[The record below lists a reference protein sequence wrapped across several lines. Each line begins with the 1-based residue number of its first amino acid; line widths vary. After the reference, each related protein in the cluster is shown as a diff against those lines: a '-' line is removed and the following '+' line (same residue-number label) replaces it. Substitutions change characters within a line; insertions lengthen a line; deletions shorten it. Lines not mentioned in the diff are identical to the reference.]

1 MALLTHRGWLA
12 NRVTTVIAAW
22 IIAMGTIF
30 SAVQA
35 AAPTV
40 THLYPWGLQQGTTEE
55 ITVQGSWTKWPLK
68 VAGEFPDGLKIKS
81 LETAGKL
88 SVETS
93 AEVRAGVY
101 HFRLFDGEGA
111 TKVIPL
117 IVGAVPE
124 FREKEP
130 NGNPGEGTQVA
141 LPAVINGQLKES
153 ADVDIVL
160 VDLAEG
166 ETLSLLLVANNILG
180 VAMDAIIQ
188 VCDSRGFVLAQ
199 NDDERGLDPQL
210 SYTAKR
216 TGMVQVRIFAFPE
229 ATNSSIAFSSNA
241 DYVYRLTATTKRL
254 LDFCLPLSVSAEA
267 VDLQLQGTGFAK
279 ESLLQ
284 WTGAVE
290 MPYVS
295 LAGVPGIV
303 YVPLTAGNVVVA
315 TQQSSIESPQVVVLP
330 ASISGIIE
338 QREDQDV
345 FLLESLQKGESV
357 VVGLFARSL
366 GFPTDPLVEIYDSS
380 GKLLSTQDDKDRA
393 TRDPAFTY
401 KIPADGAYQI
411 RIRDLHRVG
420 GPRYAY
426 RMEVAKLKPSVK
438 LTLGSGEFVKSG
450 EKLEIEVAIAR
461 LGGFADELMID
472 IDGLPEGVSIEAV
485 KSAGS
490 GDSSKK
496 VKLVLTGKWPLFSV
510 PIRIVGTWNAGQSQV
525 HAEYAVAKLIIARTD
540 PWLTSVPAK

>member
-1 MALLTHRGWLA
+1 MVLLTPRGWWA
-12 NRVTTVIAAW
+12 NRITTVMATGLIA
-22 IIAMGTIF
+22 IGLGSTV
-30 SAVQA
+30 VQA

-55 ITVQGSWTKWPLK
+55 ITVKGSWTKWPLK
-68 VAGEFPDGLKIKS
+68 VAGVLPSGLKIKS

-93 AEVRAGVY
+93 AEVRTGVY
-101 HFRLFDGEGA
+101 YFRLLDGEGA

-130 NGNPGEGTQVA
+130 NGNPGEGTQIA

-153 ADVDIVL
+153 ADVDIFL
-160 VDLAEG
+160 VDLTKG

-241 DYVYRLTATTKRL
+241 DYIYRLTATTKRL

-267 VDLQLQGTGFAK
+267 VELQLRGAGFAN
-279 ESLLQ
+279 ESLQ

-295 LAGVPGIV
+295 LAGVPGTV
-303 YVPLTAGNVVVA
+303 YVPLTVGKVVVA

-330 ASISGIIE
+330 ASISGVIE

-345 FLLESLQKGESV
+345 FLLENLQKGDSL

-366 GFPTDPLVEIYDSS
+366 GFPTDPLIEIYDST
-380 GKLLSTQDDKDRA
+380 GKLLSTQDDKDRT

-401 KIPADGAYQI
+401 KIPVDGAYQI

-426 RMEVAKLKPSVK
+426 RMEITKLQPSVK
-438 LTLGSGEFVKSG
+438 LTLGSGEFIKSG
-450 EKLEIEVAIAR
+450 EKLEIDVIISR

-485 KSAGS
+485 KSEGS

-496 VKLVLTGKWPLFSV
+496 VKLVLIGKWPSFSL
-510 PIRIVGTWNAGQSQV
+510 PIRIVGTWNEGQSQV
-525 HAEYAVAKLIIARTD
+525 FAEYTVAKSIIARTD
-540 PWLTSVPAK
+540 PWLTSVLAK

>member
-1 MALLTHRGWLA
+1 MIRLTQCGWLA
-12 NRVTTVIAAW
+12 NRITTVMAIGFFAIGLVSTAL
-22 IIAMGTIF
+22 
-30 SAVQA
+30 QA

-55 ITVQGSWTKWPLK
+55 ISVKGSWTKWPLE
-68 VAGEFPDGLKIKS
+68 VAGEFPAGLKIKS
-81 LETAGKL
+81 LETAGQL

-93 AEVRAGVY
+93 TEVRAGVY

-130 NGNPGEGTQVA
+130 NGKPGEGNKIA

-153 ADVDIVL
+153 ADVDIFL

-166 ETLSLLLVANNILG
+166 ETLSLLFVANNILG

-216 TGMVQVRIFAFPE
+216 TSMVQVRIFAFPE

-241 DYVYRLTATTKRL
+241 DYIYRLTATTKRL
-254 LDFCLPLSVSAEA
+254 LDFCLPLSVSAESM
-267 VDLQLQGTGFAK
+267 DLQLQGAGFTN
-279 ESLLQ
+279 ESLQ
-284 WTGAVE
+284 WTGTVE

-295 LAGVPGIV
+295 FAGVPGTV
-303 YVPLTAGNVVVA
+303 YVPLTVGKVVVA
-315 TQQSSIESPQVVVLP
+315 TRQSSIESPQVVVLP
-330 ASISGIIE
+330 ASISGVIE

-345 FLLESLQKGESV
+345 FLLESLQKGESLV
-357 VVGLFARSL
+357 VSLFARSL
-366 GFPTDPLVEIYDSS
+366 GFPTDPLIEIYDNT

-426 RMEVAKLKPSVK
+426 RMEVAKLQPDVK

-450 EKLEIEVAIAR
+450 EKLEIEVAISR

-472 IDGLPEGVSIEAV
+472 IDGLPEGVGIEAV
-485 KSAGS
+485 KSEGS

-496 VKLVLTGKWPLFSV
+496 VKLVLIGKWPLFSV
-510 PIRIVGTWNAGQSQV
+510 PIRIIGTWNEGQSQV
-525 HAEYAVAKLIIARTD
+525 LAEYAVAKSIIARTD

>member
-1 MALLTHRGWLA
+1 MALLAPRGWLA
-12 NRVTTVIAAW
+12 NRVTTVTATCL
-22 IIAMGTIF
+22 IIIGLVST
-30 SAVQA
+30 AVQA
-35 AAPTV
+35 AAPTA

-55 ITVQGSWTKWPLK
+55 ITVKGSWTKWPLE
-68 VAGEFPDGLKIKS
+68 VAGELPAGLKITL

-88 SVETS
+88 SVESS

-117 IVGAVPE
+117 IVGAVAE
-124 FREKEP
+124 LREKEP
-130 NGNPGEGTQVA
+130 NGNPGEGTQVT

-153 ADVDIVL
+153 ADVDIFI
-160 VDLAEG
+160 VDLAES
-166 ETLSLLLVANNILG
+166 ETLSLLVVANNILG

-216 TGMVQVRIFAFPE
+216 SGMVQIRIFAFPE
-229 ATNSSIAFSSNA
+229 ATNSTIAFSSNA

-254 LDFCLPLSVSAEA
+254 LDFCLPLSVSTEP
-267 VDLQLQGTGFAK
+267 VNLQLQGTGFAK
-279 ESLLQ
+279 ESLQ

-290 MPYVS
+290 RPYVS
-295 LAGVPGIV
+295 LAGVPGTV
-303 YVPLTAGNVVVA
+303 YVPLTTRTVVVA
-315 TQQSSIESPQVVVLP
+315 TEQSSIESPQVVALP
-330 ASISGIIE
+330 ASISGVIE
-338 QREDQDV
+338 KREDQDV
-345 FLLESLQKGESV
+345 FLFENLKKGESL

-366 GFPTDPLVEIYDSS
+366 GFPTDPLVEIYDST

-411 RIRDLHRVG
+411 SIRDLHRVG

-426 RMEVAKLKPSVK
+426 RMEVAKLQPSVK
-438 LTLGSGEFVKSG
+438 LTLQSGEFVKTG
-450 EKLEIEVAIAR
+450 EKLEIEVTVSR
-461 LGGFADELMID
+461 LGGFADELMIT

-485 KSAGS
+485 KSEGS

-496 VKLVLTGKWPLFSV
+496 VKLVLTGKWPSFSV
-510 PIRIVGTWNAGQSQV
+510 PIRIVGTGNEGQFQV
-525 HAEYAVAKLIIARTD
+525 IAEYAVAKSIIARTD
-540 PWLTSVPAK
+540 PWLTSVSAE

>member
-1 MALLTHRGWLA
+1 MALSSHRGWLT
-12 NRVTTVIAAW
+12 NRAASVMAVGFIAF
-22 IIAMGTIF
+22 GLF
-30 SAVQA
+30 CSAVQA
-35 AAPTV
+35 AVPTF

-55 ITVQGSWTKWPLK
+55 ITVKGSWTKWPLE
-68 VAGEFPDGLKIKS
+68 VAGEFPDGLKIKP

-93 AEVRAGVY
+93 PEVRAGVY

-117 IVGAVPE
+117 IVGTVPE
-124 FREKEP
+124 VREKEP
-130 NGNPGEGTQVA
+130 NGKPGEGTQVA
-141 LPAVINGQLKES
+141 LPTVINGQLKES
-153 ADVDIVL
+153 ADVDVFLIDL
-160 VDLAEG
+160 VEG
-166 ETLSLLLVANNILG
+166 ETLSLLLVANNVLG

-210 SYTAKR
+210 SYIAKR
-216 TGMVQVRIFAFPE
+216 TGMVQVRLFAFPE
-229 ATNSSIAFSSNA
+229 ATNGSIAFSSNA
-241 DYVYRLTATTKRL
+241 DYIYRLTATTKRL

-267 VDLQLQGTGFAK
+267 VVLQLQGAGFTK
-279 ESLLQ
+279 ESLK

-303 YVPLTAGNVVVA
+303 YVPLTVGKVVVA

-330 ASISGIIE
+330 ASISGVIE

-345 FLLESLQKGESV
+345 FLLESLQKGESL

-366 GFPTDPLVEIYDSS
+366 GFPTDPLIEIYDST
-380 GKLLSTQDDKDRA
+380 GKLLSTQDDKDRV

-401 KIPADGAYQI
+401 KIPVDGAYQI

-420 GPRYAY
+420 GARYAY
-426 RMEVAKLKPSVK
+426 RMEIAKLQPSVK
-438 LTLGSGEFVKSG
+438 LTLEAGEFVKSE
-450 EKLEIEVAIAR
+450 EKLEIGVAISR

-472 IDGLPEGVSIEAV
+472 IDGLPEGVSIEAM
-485 KSAGS
+485 KSEGT
-490 GDSSKK
+490 GDSSKT

-510 PIRIVGTWNAGQSQV
+510 PIRIVGTWNEGQSQV
-525 HAEYAVAKLIIARTD
+525 IAEYAVAKSIIARTD

>member
-1 MALLTHRGWLA
+1 MALLTPRGWLA
-12 NRVTTVIAAW
+12 NRVTTVTATCL
-22 IIAMGTIF
+22 IIIGLVST
-30 SAVQA
+30 AVQA
-35 AAPTV
+35 AAPTA

-55 ITVQGSWTKWPLK
+55 ITVKGSWTKWPLE
-68 VAGEFPDGLKIKS
+68 VAGELPAGLKITL

-88 SVETS
+88 SVESS
-93 AEVRAGVY
+93 AEVRTGVY

-117 IVGAVPE
+117 IVGAVAE
-124 FREKEP
+124 LREKEP
-130 NGNPGEGTQVA
+130 NGNPGEGTQVT

-153 ADVDIVL
+153 ADVDIFI
-160 VDLAEG
+160 VDLAES
-166 ETLSLLLVANNILG
+166 ETLSLLVVANNILG

-216 TGMVQVRIFAFPE
+216 SGMVQIRIFAFPE
-229 ATNSSIAFSSNA
+229 ATNSTIAFSSNA

-267 VDLQLQGTGFAK
+267 VNLQLQGAGFAK
-279 ESLLQ
+279 ESLQ

-290 MPYVS
+290 RPYVS
-295 LAGVPGIV
+295 LAGVPGTV
-303 YVPLTAGNVVVA
+303 YVPLTTRTVVVA
-315 TQQSSIESPQVVVLP
+315 TEQSSIESPQVVALP
-330 ASISGIIE
+330 ASISGVIE
-338 QREDQDV
+338 KREDQDV
-345 FLLESLQKGESV
+345 FLFENLKKGESL

-366 GFPTDPLVEIYDSS
+366 GFPTDPLVEIYDST

-411 RIRDLHRVG
+411 SIRDLHRVG

-426 RMEVAKLKPSVK
+426 RMEVAKLQPSVK
-438 LTLGSGEFVKSG
+438 LTLQSGEFVKTG
-450 EKLEIEVAIAR
+450 EKLEIEVTVSR
-461 LGGFADELMID
+461 LGGFADELMIA

-485 KSAGS
+485 KSEGS

-496 VKLVLTGKWPLFSV
+496 VKLVLTGKWPSFSV
-510 PIRIVGTWNAGQSQV
+510 PIRIVGTGNEGQFQV
-525 HAEYAVAKLIIARTD
+525 IAEYAVAKSIIARTD
-540 PWLTSVPAK
+540 PWLTSVSAE

>member
-1 MALLTHRGWLA
+1 MVLSSYRGWLT
-12 NRVTTVIAAW
+12 NRVASGMAVGFIAF
-22 IIAMGTIF
+22 GLF
-30 SAVQA
+30 CSAVQA
-35 AAPTV
+35 AVPTF

-55 ITVQGSWTKWPLK
+55 ITVKGSWTKWPLE
-68 VAGEFPDGLKIKS
+68 VAGELPDGLKIKP

-93 AEVRAGVY
+93 PEVRAGVY

-117 IVGAVPE
+117 IVGTVPE
-124 FREKEP
+124 VREKEP
-130 NGNPGEGTQVA
+130 NGKPGEGTQVA
-141 LPAVINGQLKES
+141 LPTVINGQLKES
-153 ADVDIVL
+153 ADVDVFLIDL
-160 VDLAEG
+160 VEG
-166 ETLSLLLVANNILG
+166 ETLSLLLVANNVLG

-210 SYTAKR
+210 SYIAKR
-216 TGMVQVRIFAFPE
+216 TGMVQVRLFAFPE
-229 ATNSSIAFSSNA
+229 ATNGSIAFSSNA
-241 DYVYRLTATTKRL
+241 DYIYRLTATTKRL

-267 VDLQLQGTGFAK
+267 VVLQLQGAGFTK
-279 ESLLQ
+279 ESLK

-303 YVPLTAGNVVVA
+303 YVPLTVGKVVVA

-330 ASISGIIE
+330 ASISGVIE

-345 FLLESLQKGESV
+345 FLLESLQKGESL

-366 GFPTDPLVEIYDSS
+366 GFPTDPLIEIYDST
-380 GKLLSTQDDKDRA
+380 GKLLSTQDDKDRV

-401 KIPADGAYQI
+401 KIPVDGAYQI

-420 GPRYAY
+420 GARYAY
-426 RMEVAKLKPSVK
+426 RMEIAKLQPSVK
-438 LTLGSGEFVKSG
+438 LTLEAGEFVKSE
-450 EKLEIEVAIAR
+450 EKLEIGVAISR

-472 IDGLPEGVSIEAV
+472 IDGLPEGVSIEAM
-485 KSAGS
+485 KSEGT
-490 GDSSKK
+490 GDSSKT

-510 PIRIVGTWNAGQSQV
+510 PIRIVGTWNEGQSQV
-525 HAEYAVAKLIIARTD
+525 IAEYAVAKSIIARTD

>member
-1 MALLTHRGWLA
+1 MALLAPRGWLA
-12 NRVTTVIAAW
+12 NRVTTVTATCL
-22 IIAMGTIF
+22 IIIGLVST
-30 SAVQA
+30 AVQA
-35 AAPTV
+35 AAPTA

-55 ITVQGSWTKWPLK
+55 ITVKGSWTKWPLE
-68 VAGEFPDGLKIKS
+68 VAGELPAGLKITL

-88 SVETS
+88 SVESS

-117 IVGAVPE
+117 IVGAVAE
-124 FREKEP
+124 LREKEP
-130 NGNPGEGTQVA
+130 NGNPGEGTQVT

-153 ADVDIVL
+153 ADVDIFI
-160 VDLAEG
+160 VDLAES
-166 ETLSLLLVANNILG
+166 ETLSLLVVANNILG

-216 TGMVQVRIFAFPE
+216 SGMVQIRIFAFPE
-229 ATNSSIAFSSNA
+229 ATNSTIAFSSNA

-267 VDLQLQGTGFAK
+267 VNLQLQGAGFAK
-279 ESLLQ
+279 ESLQ

-290 MPYVS
+290 RPYVS
-295 LAGVPGIV
+295 LAGVPGTV
-303 YVPLTAGNVVVA
+303 YVPLTTRTVVVA
-315 TQQSSIESPQVVVLP
+315 TEQSSIESPQVVALP
-330 ASISGIIE
+330 ASISGVIE
-338 QREDQDV
+338 KREDQDV
-345 FLLESLQKGESV
+345 FLFENLKKGESL

-366 GFPTDPLVEIYDSS
+366 GFPTDPLVEIYDST

-411 RIRDLHRVG
+411 SIRDLHRVG

-426 RMEVAKLKPSVK
+426 RMEVAKLQPSVK
-438 LTLGSGEFVKSG
+438 LTLQSGEFVKTG
-450 EKLEIEVAIAR
+450 EKLEIEVTVSR
-461 LGGFADELMID
+461 LGGFADELMIT

-485 KSAGS
+485 KSEGS

-496 VKLVLTGKWPLFSV
+496 VKLVLTGKWPSFSV
-510 PIRIVGTWNAGQSQV
+510 PIRIVGTGNEGQFQV
-525 HAEYAVAKLIIARTD
+525 IAEYAVAKSIIARTD
-540 PWLTSVPAK
+540 PWLTSVSAE

>member
-1 MALLTHRGWLA
+1 MALLAPRGWLA
-12 NRVTTVIAAW
+12 NRVTTVTATCL
-22 IIAMGTIF
+22 IIIGLVST
-30 SAVQA
+30 AVQA
-35 AAPTV
+35 AAPTA

-55 ITVQGSWTKWPLK
+55 ITVKGSWTKWPLE
-68 VAGEFPDGLKIKS
+68 VAGELPAGLKITL

-88 SVETS
+88 SVES
-93 AEVRAGVY
+93 SGEVRAGVY

-117 IVGAVPE
+117 IVGAVAE
-124 FREKEP
+124 LREKEP
-130 NGNPGEGTQVA
+130 NGNPGEGTQVT

-153 ADVDIVL
+153 ADVDVFL
-160 VDLAEG
+160 VDLAES
-166 ETLSLLLVANNILG
+166 ETLSLLVVANNILG

-216 TGMVQVRIFAFPE
+216 SGMVQIRIFAFPE
-229 ATNSSIAFSSNA
+229 ATNSTIAFSSNA

-254 LDFCLPLSVSAEA
+254 LDFCLPLSVSTEP
-267 VDLQLQGTGFAK
+267 VNLQLQGTGFAK
-279 ESLLQ
+279 ESLQ

-290 MPYVS
+290 RPYVS
-295 LAGVPGIV
+295 LAGVPGTV
-303 YVPLTAGNVVVA
+303 YVPLTTGTVVVA
-315 TQQSSIESPQVVVLP
+315 TEQSSIESPQVVALP
-330 ASISGIIE
+330 ASISGVIE
-338 QREDQDV
+338 KREDQDV
-345 FLLESLQKGESV
+345 FLFENLKKGESL

-366 GFPTDPLVEIYDSS
+366 GFPTDPLVEIYDST

-411 RIRDLHRVG
+411 SIRDLHRVG

-426 RMEVAKLKPSVK
+426 RMEVAKLQPSVK
-438 LTLGSGEFVKSG
+438 LTLQSGEFVKTG
-450 EKLEIEVAIAR
+450 EKLEIEVTVSR
-461 LGGFADELMID
+461 LGGFADELMIA

-485 KSAGS
+485 KSEGS

-496 VKLVLTGKWPLFSV
+496 VKLVLTGKWPSFSV
-510 PIRIVGTWNAGQSQV
+510 PIRIVGTGNEGQFQV
-525 HAEYAVAKLIIARTD
+525 IAEYAVAKSIIARTD
-540 PWLTSVPAK
+540 PWLTSVSAE

>member
-1 MALLTHRGWLA
+1 MALLAPRGWLA
-12 NRVTTVIAAW
+12 NRVTTVTATCL
-22 IIAMGTIF
+22 IIIGLVST
-30 SAVQA
+30 AVQA
-35 AAPTV
+35 AAPTA

-55 ITVQGSWTKWPLK
+55 ITVKGSWTKWPLE
-68 VAGEFPDGLKIKS
+68 VAGELPAGLKITL

-88 SVETS
+88 SVESS

-117 IVGAVPE
+117 IVGTVAE
-124 FREKEP
+124 LREKEP
-130 NGNPGEGTQVA
+130 NGNPGEGTQVT

-153 ADVDIVL
+153 ADVDIFI
-160 VDLAEG
+160 VDLAES
-166 ETLSLLLVANNILG
+166 ETLSLLVVANNILG

-216 TGMVQVRIFAFPE
+216 SGMVQIRIFAFPE
-229 ATNSSIAFSSNA
+229 ATNSTIAFSSNA

-267 VDLQLQGTGFAK
+267 VNLQLQGAGFAK
-279 ESLLQ
+279 ESLQ

-290 MPYVS
+290 RPYVS
-295 LAGVPGIV
+295 LAGVPGTV
-303 YVPLTAGNVVVA
+303 YVPLTTRTVVVA
-315 TQQSSIESPQVVVLP
+315 TEQSSIESPQVVALP
-330 ASISGIIE
+330 ASISGVIE
-338 QREDQDV
+338 KREDQDV
-345 FLLESLQKGESV
+345 FLFENLKKGESL

-366 GFPTDPLVEIYDSS
+366 GFPTDPLVEIYDST
-380 GKLLSTQDDKDRA
+380 GKLLSTQDDKDRT

-411 RIRDLHRVG
+411 SIRDLHRVG

-426 RMEVAKLKPSVK
+426 RMEVAKLQPSVK
-438 LTLGSGEFVKSG
+438 LTLQSGEFVKTG
-450 EKLEIEVAIAR
+450 EKLEIEVTVSR
-461 LGGFADELMID
+461 LGGFADELMIA

-485 KSAGS
+485 KSEGS

-496 VKLVLTGKWPLFSV
+496 VKLVLTGKWPSFSV
-510 PIRIVGTWNAGQSQV
+510 PIRIVGTGNEGQFQV
-525 HAEYAVAKLIIARTD
+525 IAEYAVAKSIIARTD
-540 PWLTSVPAK
+540 PWLTSVSAE

>member
-1 MALLTHRGWLA
+1 MALLASRGWLS
-12 NRVTTVIAAW
+12 NRVTTVTATCLV
-22 IIAMGTIF
+22 IIGLVSA
-30 SAVQA
+30 AVQA

-40 THLYPWGLQQGTTEE
+40 THLYPWGLQQGTTEV
-55 ITVQGSWTKWPLK
+55 ITVKGSWTKWPLE
-68 VAGEFPDGLKIKS
+68 VAGELPAGLKITM

-88 SVETS
+88 SVESS

-117 IVGAVPE
+117 IVGAVAE
-124 FREKEP
+124 LREKEP
-130 NGNPGEGTQVA
+130 NGNPGEGTQVT

-153 ADVDIVL
+153 ADVDIFL
-160 VDLAEG
+160 VDLAESK
-166 ETLSLLLVANNILG
+166 TLSLLVVANNILG

-216 TGMVQVRIFAFPE
+216 SGMVQIRIFAFPE
-229 ATNSSIAFSSNA
+229 ATNSTIAFTSNA

-254 LDFCLPLSVSAEA
+254 LDFCLPLSVSTEA
-267 VDLQLQGTGFAK
+267 VSLQLQGTGFAK
-279 ESLLQ
+279 ESLQ

-290 MPYVS
+290 RAYVS
-295 LAGVPGIV
+295 LAGVPGTV
-303 YVPLTAGNVVVA
+303 YVPLTTGAVVVA
-315 TQQSSIESPQVVVLP
+315 TEQSSIESPQVVALP
-330 ASISGIIE
+330 ASISGVIE
-338 QREDQDV
+338 KREDQDV
-345 FLLESLQKGESV
+345 FLFENLKKGESL

-366 GFPTDPLVEIYDSS
+366 GFPTDPLVEIYDST

-411 RIRDLHRVG
+411 SIRDLHRVG

-426 RMEVAKLKPSVK
+426 RMEVAKLQPSVK
-438 LTLGSGEFVKSG
+438 LTLQSGEFVKTD
-450 EKLEIEVAIAR
+450 EKLEIEVTVSR
-461 LGGFADELMID
+461 LGGFADELMIA

-485 KSAGS
+485 KSEGS

-496 VKLVLTGKWPLFSV
+496 VKLVLTGKWPSFSV
-510 PIRIVGTWNAGQSQV
+510 PIRIVGTGNEGQFQV
-525 HAEYAVAKLIIARTD
+525 IAEYAVAKSIIARTD
-540 PWLTSVPAK
+540 PWLTSVSAE

>member
-1 MALLTHRGWLA
+1 MALLTHRSWLA
-12 NRVTTVIAAW
+12 YRVTTVMTTWLIA
-22 IIAMGTIF
+22 IGLVSTV
-30 SAVQA
+30 VQA
-35 AAPTV
+35 AAPSV

-55 ITVQGSWTKWPLK
+55 ITVQGSWTKWPLE
-68 VAGEFPDGLKIKS
+68 VAGELPVGLEINP
-81 LETAGKL
+81 LEKAGKL
-88 SVETS
+88 SVATS
-93 AEVRAGVY
+93 TEVRAGVY

-124 FREKEP
+124 WREKEP
-130 NGNPGEGTQVA
+130 NGNPGEGNQVT

-153 ADVDIVL
+153 ADVDIFL
-160 VDLAEG
+160 VDLAES

-229 ATNSSIAFSSNA
+229 ATNSTIAFSSNA

-267 VDLQLQGTGFAK
+267 VDLQLQGTGFAI
-279 ESLLQ
+279 ESLH
-284 WTGAVE
+284 WIGAVE

-295 LAGVPGIV
+295 LAGVPGTV
-303 YVPLTAGNVVVA
+303 YVPLTARNVVVA

-330 ASISGIIE
+330 ASISGVIE
-338 QREDQDV
+338 QHEDQDV
-345 FLLESLQKGESV
+345 FLLENLQKGESLV
-357 VVGLFARSL
+357 VDLFARSL
-366 GFPTDPLVEIYDSS
+366 GFPTDPLVEIYDNT

-426 RMEVAKLKPSVK
+426 RMEVAKLQPSVK
-438 LTLGSGEFVKSG
+438 LTLESGEFVKLG
-450 EKLEIEVAIAR
+450 EKLEIEVAISR
-461 LGGFADELMID
+461 LGGFADELLID

-510 PIRIVGTWNAGQSQV
+510 PIRIVGTWNAGQFQV
-525 HAEYAVAKLIIARTD
+525 LAEYAVAKSIIARTD
-540 PWLTSVPAK
+540 PWLTSVPSK

>member
-1 MALLTHRGWLA
+1 MIRLTQCGWLA
-12 NRVTTVIAAW
+12 NRITT
-22 IIAMGTIF
+22 AMAIGFFAIGLVST
-30 SAVQA
+30 ALQA

-55 ITVQGSWTKWPLK
+55 ISVKGSWTKWPLE
-68 VAGEFPDGLKIKS
+68 VAGEFPAGLKIKS
-81 LETAGKL
+81 LETAGQL

-93 AEVRAGVY
+93 TEVRAGVY

-130 NGNPGEGTQVA
+130 NGKPGEGNKIA

-153 ADVDIVL
+153 ADVDIFL

-166 ETLSLLLVANNILG
+166 ETLSLLFVANNILG

-216 TGMVQVRIFAFPE
+216 TSMVQVRIFAFPE

-241 DYVYRLTATTKRL
+241 DYIYRLTATTKRL
-254 LDFCLPLSVSAEA
+254 LDFCLPLSVSAESM
-267 VDLQLQGTGFAK
+267 DLQLQGAGFTN
-279 ESLLQ
+279 ESLQ
-284 WTGAVE
+284 WTGTVE

-295 LAGVPGIV
+295 FAGVAGTV
-303 YVPLTAGNVVVA
+303 YVPLTVGKVVVA
-315 TQQSSIESPQVVVLP
+315 TRQSSIESPQVVVLP
-330 ASISGIIE
+330 ASISGVIE

-345 FLLESLQKGESV
+345 FLLESLQKGESLV
-357 VVGLFARSL
+357 VSLFARSL
-366 GFPTDPLVEIYDSS
+366 GFPTDPLIEIYDNT

-426 RMEVAKLKPSVK
+426 RMEVAKLQPDVK

-450 EKLEIEVAIAR
+450 EKLEIEVAISR

-472 IDGLPEGVSIEAV
+472 IDGLPEGVGIEAV
-485 KSAGS
+485 KSEGS

-496 VKLVLTGKWPLFSV
+496 VKLVLIGKWPLFSV
-510 PIRIVGTWNAGQSQV
+510 PIRIIGTWNEGQSQV
-525 HAEYAVAKLIIARTD
+525 LAEYAVAKSIIARTD

>member
-1 MALLTHRGWLA
+1 MALSSHRGWLT
-12 NRVTTVIAAW
+12 NRAASVMAVGFIAF
-22 IIAMGTIF
+22 GLF
-30 SAVQA
+30 CSAVQA
-35 AAPTV
+35 AVPTF

-55 ITVQGSWTKWPLK
+55 ITVKGSWTKWPLE
-68 VAGEFPDGLKIKS
+68 VAGELPDGLKIKP

-93 AEVRAGVY
+93 PEVRAGVY

-117 IVGAVPE
+117 IVGTVPE
-124 FREKEP
+124 VREKEP
-130 NGNPGEGTQVA
+130 NGKPGEGTQVA
-141 LPAVINGQLKES
+141 LPTVINGQLKES
-153 ADVDIVL
+153 ADVDVFLIDL
-160 VDLAEG
+160 VEG
-166 ETLSLLLVANNILG
+166 ETLSLLLVANNVLG

-210 SYTAKR
+210 SYIAKR
-216 TGMVQVRIFAFPE
+216 TGMVQVRLFAFPE
-229 ATNSSIAFSSNA
+229 ATNGSIAFSSNA
-241 DYVYRLTATTKRL
+241 DYIYRLTATTKRL

-267 VDLQLQGTGFAK
+267 VVLQLQGAGFTK
-279 ESLLQ
+279 ESLK

-303 YVPLTAGNVVVA
+303 YVPLTVGKVVVA

-330 ASISGIIE
+330 ASISGVIE

-345 FLLESLQKGESV
+345 FLLESLQKGESL

-366 GFPTDPLVEIYDSS
+366 GFPTDPLIEIYDST
-380 GKLLSTQDDKDRA
+380 GKLLSTQDDKDRV

-401 KIPADGAYQI
+401 KIPVDGAYQI

-420 GPRYAY
+420 GARYAY
-426 RMEVAKLKPSVK
+426 RMEIAKLQPSVK
-438 LTLGSGEFVKSG
+438 LTLEAGEFVKSE
-450 EKLEIEVAIAR
+450 EKLEIGVAISR

-472 IDGLPEGVSIEAV
+472 IDGLPEGVSIEAM
-485 KSAGS
+485 KSEGT
-490 GDSSKK
+490 GDSAKT

-510 PIRIVGTWNAGQSQV
+510 PIRIVGTWNEGQSQV
-525 HAEYAVAKLIIARTD
+525 IAEYAVAKSIIARTD

>member
-1 MALLTHRGWLA
+1 MALSSHRGWLT
-12 NRVTTVIAAW
+12 NRAASVMAVGFIAF
-22 IIAMGTIF
+22 GLF
-30 SAVQA
+30 CSAVQA
-35 AAPTV
+35 AVPTF

-55 ITVQGSWTKWPLK
+55 ITVKGSWTKWPLE
-68 VAGEFPDGLKIKS
+68 VAGELPDGLKIKP

-93 AEVRAGVY
+93 PEVRAGVY

-117 IVGAVPE
+117 IVGTVPE
-124 FREKEP
+124 VREKEP
-130 NGNPGEGTQVA
+130 NGKPGEGTQVA
-141 LPAVINGQLKES
+141 LPTVINGQLKES
-153 ADVDIVL
+153 ADVDVFLIDL
-160 VDLAEG
+160 VEG
-166 ETLSLLLVANNILG
+166 ETLSLLLVANNVLG

-210 SYTAKR
+210 SYIAKR
-216 TGMVQVRIFAFPE
+216 TGMVQVRLFAFPE
-229 ATNSSIAFSSNA
+229 ATNGSIAFSSNA
-241 DYVYRLTATTKRL
+241 DYIYRLTATTKRL

-267 VDLQLQGTGFAK
+267 VVLQLQGAGFTK
-279 ESLLQ
+279 ESLK

-303 YVPLTAGNVVVA
+303 YVPLTVGKVVVA

-330 ASISGIIE
+330 ASISGVIE

-345 FLLESLQKGESV
+345 FLLESLQKGESL

-366 GFPTDPLVEIYDSS
+366 GFPTDPLIEIYDST
-380 GKLLSTQDDKDRA
+380 GKLLSTQDDKDRV

-401 KIPADGAYQI
+401 KIPVDGAYQI
-411 RIRDLHRVG
+411 RIRDIHRVG
-420 GPRYAY
+420 GARYAY
-426 RMEVAKLKPSVK
+426 RMEIAKLQPSVK
-438 LTLGSGEFVKSG
+438 LTLEAGEFVKSE
-450 EKLEIEVAIAR
+450 EKLEIGVAISR

-472 IDGLPEGVSIEAV
+472 IDGLPEGVSIEAM
-485 KSAGS
+485 KSEGT
-490 GDSSKK
+490 GDSSKT

-510 PIRIVGTWNAGQSQV
+510 PIRIVGTWNEGQSQV
-525 HAEYAVAKLIIARTD
+525 IAEYAVAKSIIARTD

>member
-1 MALLTHRGWLA
+1 MALLAPRGWLA
-12 NRVTTVIAAW
+12 NRVTTVTATCL
-22 IIAMGTIF
+22 IIIGLVST
-30 SAVQA
+30 AVQA
-35 AAPTV
+35 AAPTA

-55 ITVQGSWTKWPLK
+55 ITVKGSWTKWPLE
-68 VAGEFPDGLKIKS
+68 VAGELPAGLKITL

-88 SVETS
+88 SVESS
-93 AEVRAGVY
+93 AEVRTGVY

-117 IVGAVPE
+117 IVGAVAE
-124 FREKEP
+124 LREKEP
-130 NGNPGEGTQVA
+130 NGNPGEGTQVT

-153 ADVDIVL
+153 ADVDIFI
-160 VDLAEG
+160 VDLAES
-166 ETLSLLLVANNILG
+166 ETLSLLVVANNILG

-216 TGMVQVRIFAFPE
+216 SGMVQIRIFAFPE
-229 ATNSSIAFSSNA
+229 ATNSTIAFSSNA

-267 VDLQLQGTGFAK
+267 VNLQLQGAGFAK
-279 ESLLQ
+279 ESLQ

-290 MPYVS
+290 RPYVS
-295 LAGVPGIV
+295 LAGVPGTV
-303 YVPLTAGNVVVA
+303 YVPLTTRTVVVA
-315 TQQSSIESPQVVVLP
+315 TEQSSIESPQVVALP
-330 ASISGIIE
+330 ASISGVIE
-338 QREDQDV
+338 KREDQDV
-345 FLLESLQKGESV
+345 FLFENLKKGESL

-366 GFPTDPLVEIYDSS
+366 GFPTDPLVEIYDST

-411 RIRDLHRVG
+411 SIRDLHRVG

-426 RMEVAKLKPSVK
+426 RMEVAKLQPSVK
-438 LTLGSGEFVKSG
+438 LTLQSGEFVKTG
-450 EKLEIEVAIAR
+450 EKLEIEVTVSR
-461 LGGFADELMID
+461 LGGFADELMIA

-485 KSAGS
+485 KSEGS

-496 VKLVLTGKWPLFSV
+496 VKLVLTGKWPSFSV
-510 PIRIVGTWNAGQSQV
+510 PIRIVGTGNEGQFQV
-525 HAEYAVAKLIIARTD
+525 IAEYAVAKSIIARTD
-540 PWLTSVPAK
+540 PWLTSVSAE

>member
-1 MALLTHRGWLA
+1 MALLTPRGWLA
-12 NRVTTVIAAW
+12 NRVTTVTATCL
-22 IIAMGTIF
+22 IIIGLVSTAL
-30 SAVQA
+30 QA

-40 THLYPWGLQQGTTEE
+40 AHLYPWGLQQGTTEE
-55 ITVQGSWTKWPLK
+55 ITVKGSWTKWPLE
-68 VAGEFPDGLKIKS
+68 VAGELPAGLKITL

-101 HFRLFDGEGA
+101 HFRLFDGEGS

-117 IVGAVPE
+117 IVGAVAE
-124 FREKEP
+124 LREEEP
-130 NGNPGEGTQVA
+130 NGNPGEGTQVT
-141 LPAVINGQLKES
+141 LPVVINGQLKES
-153 ADVDIVL
+153 ADVDIFL
-160 VDLAEG
+160 VDLAEN
-166 ETLSLLLVANNILG
+166 ETLSLLVVANNILG

-216 TGMVQVRIFAFPE
+216 SGMVQIRIFAFPE
-229 ATNSSIAFSSNA
+229 ATNSTIAFSSNA

-267 VDLQLQGTGFAK
+267 VELQLQGTGFAK
-279 ESLLQ
+279 ESLQ

-295 LAGVPGIV
+295 LAGVPGTV
-303 YVPLTAGNVVVA
+303 YVPLTTGTVVVA
-315 TQQSSIESPQVVVLP
+315 TEQSSIESPQVVALP
-330 ASISGIIE
+330 ASISGVIE

-345 FLLESLQKGESV
+345 FLFENLKKGESL

-366 GFPTDPLVEIYDSS
+366 GFPTDPLVEIYDSA
-380 GKLLSTQDDKDRA
+380 GKLLSTQDDKDRT

-411 RIRDLHRVG
+411 SIRDLHRVG

-426 RMEVAKLKPSVK
+426 RMEVAKLQPSVK
-438 LTLGSGEFVKSG
+438 LTLQSGEFVKTE
-450 EKLEIEVAIAR
+450 EKLEIEVAISR
-461 LGGFADELMID
+461 LGGFADELLID

-485 KSAGS
+485 KSEGS

-496 VKLVLTGKWPLFSV
+496 VKLVLAGKWPSFSV
-510 PIRIVGTWNAGQSQV
+510 PIRIVGTGNEGQFQV
-525 HAEYAVAKLIIARTD
+525 IAEYAVAKSIIARAD
-540 PWLTSVPAK
+540 PWLTSVSAE

>member
-1 MALLTHRGWLA
+1 MALLAPRGWLA
-12 NRVTTVIAAW
+12 NRVTTVTATCL
-22 IIAMGTIF
+22 IIIGLVST
-30 SAVQA
+30 AVQA
-35 AAPTV
+35 AAPTA

-55 ITVQGSWTKWPLK
+55 ITVKGSWTKWPLE
-68 VAGEFPDGLKIKS
+68 VAGELPAGLKITL

-88 SVETS
+88 SVESS

-117 IVGAVPE
+117 IVGAVAE
-124 FREKEP
+124 LREKEP
-130 NGNPGEGTQVA
+130 NGNPGEGTQVT

-153 ADVDIVL
+153 ADVDVFL
-160 VDLAEG
+160 VDLAES
-166 ETLSLLLVANNILG
+166 ETLSLLVVANNILG

-216 TGMVQVRIFAFPE
+216 SGMVQIRIFAFPE
-229 ATNSSIAFSSNA
+229 ATNSTIAFSSNA

-267 VDLQLQGTGFAK
+267 VNLQLQGAGFAK
-279 ESLLQ
+279 ESLQ

-290 MPYVS
+290 RPYVS
-295 LAGVPGIV
+295 LAGVPGTV
-303 YVPLTAGNVVVA
+303 YVPLTTRTVVVA
-315 TQQSSIESPQVVVLP
+315 TEQSSIESPQVVALP
-330 ASISGIIE
+330 ASISGVIE
-338 QREDQDV
+338 KREDQDV
-345 FLLESLQKGESV
+345 FLFENLKKGESL

-366 GFPTDPLVEIYDSS
+366 GFPTDPLVEIYDST

-411 RIRDLHRVG
+411 SIRDLHRVG

-426 RMEVAKLKPSVK
+426 RMEVAKLQPSVK
-438 LTLGSGEFVKSG
+438 LTLQSGEFVKTG
-450 EKLEIEVAIAR
+450 EKLEIEVTVSR
-461 LGGFADELMID
+461 LGGFADELMIA

-485 KSAGS
+485 KSEGS

-496 VKLVLTGKWPLFSV
+496 VKLVLTGKWPSFSV
-510 PIRIVGTWNAGQSQV
+510 PIRIVGTGNEGQFQV
-525 HAEYAVAKLIIARTD
+525 IAEYAVAKSIIARTD
-540 PWLTSVPAK
+540 PWLTSVSAE

>member
-1 MALLTHRGWLA
+1 MALSSHRGWLT
-12 NRVTTVIAAW
+12 NRAASVMAVGFIAF
-22 IIAMGTIF
+22 GLF
-30 SAVQA
+30 CSAVQA
-35 AAPTV
+35 AVPTF

-55 ITVQGSWTKWPLK
+55 ITVKGSWTKWPLE
-68 VAGEFPDGLKIKS
+68 VAGELPDGLKIKP

-93 AEVRAGVY
+93 PEVRAGVY

-117 IVGAVPE
+117 IVGTVPE
-124 FREKEP
+124 VREKEP
-130 NGNPGEGTQVA
+130 NGKPGEGTQVA
-141 LPAVINGQLKES
+141 LPTVINGQLKES
-153 ADVDIVL
+153 ADVDVFLIDL
-160 VDLAEG
+160 VEG
-166 ETLSLLLVANNILG
+166 ETLSLLLVANNVLG

-210 SYTAKR
+210 SYIAKR
-216 TGMVQVRIFAFPE
+216 TGMVQVRLFAFPE
-229 ATNSSIAFSSNA
+229 ATNGSIAFSSNA
-241 DYVYRLTATTKRL
+241 DYIYRLTATTKRL

-267 VDLQLQGTGFAK
+267 VVLQLQGAGFTK
-279 ESLLQ
+279 ESLK

-303 YVPLTAGNVVVA
+303 YVPLTVGKVVVA

-330 ASISGIIE
+330 ASISGVIE

-345 FLLESLQKGESV
+345 FLLESLQKGESL

-366 GFPTDPLVEIYDSS
+366 GFPTDPLIEIYDST
-380 GKLLSTQDDKDRA
+380 GKLLSTQDDKDRV

-401 KIPADGAYQI
+401 KIPVDGAYQI

-420 GPRYAY
+420 GARYAY
-426 RMEVAKLKPSVK
+426 RMEIAKLQPSVK
-438 LTLGSGEFVKSG
+438 LTLEAGEFVKSE
-450 EKLEIEVAIAR
+450 EKLEIGVAISR

-472 IDGLPEGVSIEAV
+472 IDGLPEGVSIEAM
-485 KSAGS
+485 KSEGT
-490 GDSSKK
+490 GDSSKT

-510 PIRIVGTWNAGQSQV
+510 PIRIVGTWNEGQSQV
-525 HAEYAVAKLIIARTD
+525 IAEYAVAKSIIARTD

>member
-1 MALLTHRGWLA
+1 MALLAPRGWLA
-12 NRVTTVIAAW
+12 NRVTTVTATCL
-22 IIAMGTIF
+22 IIIGLVST
-30 SAVQA
+30 AVQA
-35 AAPTV
+35 AAPTA

-55 ITVQGSWTKWPLK
+55 ITVKGSWTKWPLE
-68 VAGEFPDGLKIKS
+68 VAGELPAGLKITL

-88 SVETS
+88 SVESS

-117 IVGAVPE
+117 IVGAVAE
-124 FREKEP
+124 LREKEP
-130 NGNPGEGTQVA
+130 NGNPGEGTQVT

-153 ADVDIVL
+153 ADVDVFL
-160 VDLAEG
+160 VDLAES
-166 ETLSLLLVANNILG
+166 ETLSLLVVANNILG

-216 TGMVQVRIFAFPE
+216 SGMVQIRIFAFPE
-229 ATNSSIAFSSNA
+229 ATNSTIAFSSNA

-254 LDFCLPLSVSAEA
+254 LDFCLPLSVSTEP
-267 VDLQLQGTGFAK
+267 VNLQLQGTGFAK
-279 ESLLQ
+279 ESLQ

-290 MPYVS
+290 RPYVS
-295 LAGVPGIV
+295 LAGVPGTV
-303 YVPLTAGNVVVA
+303 YVPLTTGTVVVA
-315 TQQSSIESPQVVVLP
+315 TEQSSIESPQVVALP
-330 ASISGIIE
+330 ASISGVIE
-338 QREDQDV
+338 KREDQDV
-345 FLLESLQKGESV
+345 FLFENLKKGESL

-366 GFPTDPLVEIYDSS
+366 GFPTDPLVEIYDST

-411 RIRDLHRVG
+411 SIRDLHRVG

-426 RMEVAKLKPSVK
+426 RMEVAKLQPSVK
-438 LTLGSGEFVKSG
+438 LTLQSGEFVKTG
-450 EKLEIEVAIAR
+450 EKLEIEVTVSR
-461 LGGFADELMID
+461 LGGFADELMIA

-485 KSAGS
+485 KSEGS

-496 VKLVLTGKWPLFSV
+496 VKLVLTGKWPSFSV
-510 PIRIVGTWNAGQSQV
+510 PIRIVGTGNEGQFQV
-525 HAEYAVAKLIIARTD
+525 IAEYAVAKSIIARTD
-540 PWLTSVPAK
+540 PWLTSVSAE

>member
-1 MALLTHRGWLA
+1 MALLAPRGWLA
-12 NRVTTVIAAW
+12 NRVTTVTATCL
-22 IIAMGTIF
+22 IIIGLVST
-30 SAVQA
+30 AVQA
-35 AAPTV
+35 AAPTA

-55 ITVQGSWTKWPLK
+55 ITVKGSWTKWPLE
-68 VAGEFPDGLKIKS
+68 VAGELPAGLKITL

-88 SVETS
+88 SVESS

-117 IVGAVPE
+117 IVGAVAE
-124 FREKEP
+124 LREKEP
-130 NGNPGEGTQVA
+130 NGNPGEGTQVT

-153 ADVDIVL
+153 ADVDIFI
-160 VDLAEG
+160 VDLAES
-166 ETLSLLLVANNILG
+166 ETLSLLVVANNILG

-216 TGMVQVRIFAFPE
+216 SGMVQIRIFAFPE
-229 ATNSSIAFSSNA
+229 ATNSTIAFSSNA

-254 LDFCLPLSVSAEA
+254 LDFCLPLSVSTEP
-267 VDLQLQGTGFAK
+267 VNLQLQGTGFAK
-279 ESLLQ
+279 ESLQ

-290 MPYVS
+290 RPYVS
-295 LAGVPGIV
+295 LAGVPGTV
-303 YVPLTAGNVVVA
+303 YVPLTTRTVVVA
-315 TQQSSIESPQVVVLP
+315 TEQSSIESPQVVALP
-330 ASISGIIE
+330 ASISGVIE
-338 QREDQDV
+338 KREDQDV
-345 FLLESLQKGESV
+345 FLFENLKKGESL

-366 GFPTDPLVEIYDSS
+366 GFPTDPLVEIYDST

-411 RIRDLHRVG
+411 SIRDLHRVG

-426 RMEVAKLKPSVK
+426 RMEVAKLQPSVK
-438 LTLGSGEFVKSG
+438 LTLQSGEFVKTG
-450 EKLEIEVAIAR
+450 EKLEIEVTVSR
-461 LGGFADELMID
+461 LGGFADELMIA

-485 KSAGS
+485 KSEGS

-496 VKLVLTGKWPLFSV
+496 VKLVLTGKWPSFSV
-510 PIRIVGTWNAGQSQV
+510 PIRIVGTGNEGQFQV
-525 HAEYAVAKLIIARTD
+525 IAEYAVAKSIIARTD
-540 PWLTSVPAK
+540 PWLTSVSAE

>member
-1 MALLTHRGWLA
+1 MALLTPRGWLA
-12 NRVTTVIAAW
+12 NRVTTVTATCL
-22 IIAMGTIF
+22 IIIGLVSTAL
-30 SAVQA
+30 QA

-40 THLYPWGLQQGTTEE
+40 AHLYPWGLQQGTTEE
-55 ITVQGSWTKWPLK
+55 ITVKGSWTKWPLE
-68 VAGEFPDGLKIKS
+68 VAGELPAGLKITL

-101 HFRLFDGEGA
+101 HFRLFDGEGS

-117 IVGAVPE
+117 IVGAVAE
-124 FREKEP
+124 LREEEP
-130 NGNPGEGTQVA
+130 NGNPGEGTQVT

-153 ADVDIVL
+153 ADVDIFL
-160 VDLAEG
+160 VDLAES
-166 ETLSLLLVANNILG
+166 ETLSLLVVANNILG

-216 TGMVQVRIFAFPE
+216 SGMVQIRIFAFPE
-229 ATNSSIAFSSNA
+229 ATNSTIAFSSNA

-267 VDLQLQGTGFAK
+267 VDLQLQGSGFAK
-279 ESLLQ
+279 ESLQ

-295 LAGVPGIV
+295 LAGVPGTV
-303 YVPLTAGNVVVA
+303 YVPLTTGTVVVA
-315 TQQSSIESPQVVVLP
+315 TEQSSIESPQVVALP
-330 ASISGIIE
+330 ASISGVIE

-345 FLLESLQKGESV
+345 FLFENLKKGESL

-366 GFPTDPLVEIYDSS
+366 GFPTDPLVEIYDNT

-401 KIPADGAYQI
+401 KIPADGSYQI
-411 RIRDLHRVG
+411 SIRDLHRVG

-426 RMEVAKLKPSVK
+426 RMEVAKLQPSVK
-438 LTLGSGEFVKSG
+438 LTLQSGEFVKTE
-450 EKLEIEVAIAR
+450 EKLEIEVAISR
-461 LGGFADELMID
+461 LGGFADELLID

-485 KSAGS
+485 KSEGS

-496 VKLVLTGKWPLFSV
+496 VKLVLAGKWPSFSV
-510 PIRIVGTWNAGQSQV
+510 PIRIVGTGNEGQFQV
-525 HAEYAVAKLIIARTD
+525 IAEYAVAKSIIARTD
-540 PWLTSVPAK
+540 PWLTSVSAE

>member
-1 MALLTHRGWLA
+1 M
-12 NRVTTVIAAW
+12 
-22 IIAMGTIF
+22 
-30 SAVQA
+30 
-35 AAPTV
+35 
-40 THLYPWGLQQGTTEE
+40 
-55 ITVQGSWTKWPLK
+55 
-68 VAGEFPDGLKIKS
+68 
-81 LETAGKL
+81 
-88 SVETS
+88 
-93 AEVRAGVY
+93 Y

-130 NGNPGEGTQVA
+130 NGKPGEGNKIA

-153 ADVDIVL
+153 ADVDIFL

-166 ETLSLLLVANNILG
+166 ETLSLLFVANNILG

-216 TGMVQVRIFAFPE
+216 TSMVQVRIFAFPE

-241 DYVYRLTATTKRL
+241 DYIYRLTATTKRL
-254 LDFCLPLSVSAEA
+254 LDFCLPLSVSAESM
-267 VDLQLQGTGFAK
+267 DLQLQGAGFTN
-279 ESLLQ
+279 ESLQ
-284 WTGAVE
+284 WTGTVE

-295 LAGVPGIV
+295 FAGVPGTV
-303 YVPLTAGNVVVA
+303 YVPLTVGKVVVA
-315 TQQSSIESPQVVVLP
+315 TRQSSIESPQVVVLP
-330 ASISGIIE
+330 ASISGVIE

-345 FLLESLQKGESV
+345 FLLESLQKGESLV
-357 VVGLFARSL
+357 VSLFARSL
-366 GFPTDPLVEIYDSS
+366 GFPTDPLIEIYDNT

-426 RMEVAKLKPSVK
+426 RMEVAKLQPDVK

-450 EKLEIEVAIAR
+450 EKLEIEVAISR

-472 IDGLPEGVSIEAV
+472 IDGLPEGVGIEAV
-485 KSAGS
+485 KSEGS

-496 VKLVLTGKWPLFSV
+496 VKLVLTGTWPVFSA
-510 PIRIVGTWNAGQSQV
+510 PIRIVGTYNAGQLQV
-525 HAEYAVAKLIIARTD
+525 VAEYAVAKSFIARTD
-540 PWLTSVPAK
+540 LWLTSVPPK

>member
-1 MALLTHRGWLA
+1 MIRLTQCGWLA
-12 NRVTTVIAAW
+12 NRITT
-22 IIAMGTIF
+22 AMAIGFFAIGLVST
-30 SAVQA
+30 ALQA

-55 ITVQGSWTKWPLK
+55 ISVKGSWTKWPLE
-68 VAGEFPDGLKIKS
+68 VAGEFPAGLKIKS
-81 LETAGKL
+81 LETAGQL

-93 AEVRAGVY
+93 TEVRAGVY

-130 NGNPGEGTQVA
+130 NGKPGEGNKIA

-153 ADVDIVL
+153 ADVDIFL

-166 ETLSLLLVANNILG
+166 ETLSLLFVANNILG

-216 TGMVQVRIFAFPE
+216 TSMVQVRIFAFPE

-241 DYVYRLTATTKRL
+241 DYIYRLTATTKRL
-254 LDFCLPLSVSAEA
+254 LDFCLPLSVSAESM
-267 VDLQLQGTGFAK
+267 DLQLQGAGFTN
-279 ESLLQ
+279 ESLQ
-284 WTGAVE
+284 WTGTVE

-295 LAGVPGIV
+295 FAGVPGTV
-303 YVPLTAGNVVVA
+303 YVPLTVGKVVVA
-315 TQQSSIESPQVVVLP
+315 TRQSSIESPQVVVLP
-330 ASISGIIE
+330 ASISGVIE

-345 FLLESLQKGESV
+345 FLLESLQKGESLV
-357 VVGLFARSL
+357 VSLFARSL
-366 GFPTDPLVEIYDSS
+366 GFPTDPLIEIYDNT

-426 RMEVAKLKPSVK
+426 RMEVAKLQPDVK

-450 EKLEIEVAIAR
+450 EKLEIEVAISR

-472 IDGLPEGVSIEAV
+472 IDGLPEGVGIEAV
-485 KSAGS
+485 KSEGS

-496 VKLVLTGKWPLFSV
+496 VKLVLIGKWPLFSV
-510 PIRIVGTWNAGQSQV
+510 PIRIIGTWNEGQSQV
-525 HAEYAVAKLIIARTD
+525 LAEYAVAKSIIARTD

>member
-1 MALLTHRGWLA
+1 MALLTHRSWLA
-12 NRVTTVIAAW
+12 YCVTTVMATWLIA
-22 IIAMGTIF
+22 IGLVSTV
-30 SAVQA
+30 VQA
-35 AAPTV
+35 AAPSV

-55 ITVQGSWTKWPLK
+55 ITVQGSWTKWPLE
-68 VAGEFPDGLKIKS
+68 VAGELPVGLEINP
-81 LETAGKL
+81 LEKAGKL
-88 SVETS
+88 SVVTS
-93 AEVRAGVY
+93 TEVRAGVY

-124 FREKEP
+124 LREKEP
-130 NGNPGEGTQVA
+130 NGNPGEGNQVT

-153 ADVDIVL
+153 ADVDIFL
-160 VDLAEG
+160 VDLAES

-229 ATNSSIAFSSNA
+229 ATNSTIAFSSSA

-267 VDLQLQGTGFAK
+267 VDLQLQGTGFVK
-279 ESLLQ
+279 ESLR

-295 LAGVPGIV
+295 LAGVPGTV
-303 YVPLTAGNVVVA
+303 YVPLTARNVVVA

-330 ASISGIIE
+330 ASISGVIE

-345 FLLESLQKGESV
+345 FLLENLQKGESLV
-357 VVGLFARSL
+357 VDVLARSL
-366 GFPTDPLVEIYDSS
+366 GFPTDPLVEIYDNT

-401 KIPADGAYQI
+401 NIPADGAYQI

-426 RMEVAKLKPSVK
+426 RMEVAKLQPSVK
-438 LTLGSGEFVKSG
+438 LTLESGEFVKLG
-450 EKLEIEVAIAR
+450 EKLEIEVAISR
-461 LGGFADELMID
+461 LGGFTDELLID

-510 PIRIVGTWNAGQSQV
+510 PIRIVGTWNAGQFQV
-525 HAEYAVAKLIIARTD
+525 LAEYAVAKSIIARTD
-540 PWLTSVPAK
+540 PWLTSVPSK

>member
-1 MALLTHRGWLA
+1 MALLSPRGWLA
-12 NRVTTVIAAW
+12 NRVTTVTATCL
-22 IIAMGTIF
+22 IIIGLVSTV
-30 SAVQA
+30 VQA

-55 ITVQGSWTKWPLK
+55 ITVKGSWTKWPLE
-68 VAGEFPDGLKIKS
+68 VAGELPAGLKITL

-101 HFRLFDGEGA
+101 HFRLFDGEGS

-117 IVGAVPE
+117 IVGVVAE
-124 FREKEP
+124 LREEEP
-130 NGNPGEGTQVA
+130 NGNPGEGTQVT

-153 ADVDIVL
+153 ADVDIFL
-160 VDLAEG
+160 VDLAES
-166 ETLSLLLVANNILG
+166 ETLSLLVVANNILG

-216 TGMVQVRIFAFPE
+216 SGMVQIRIFAFPE
-229 ATNSSIAFSSNA
+229 ATNSTIAFSSNA

-267 VDLQLQGTGFAK
+267 VELQLQGTGFAK
-279 ESLLQ
+279 ESLQ

-295 LAGVPGIV
+295 LAGVPGTV
-303 YVPLTAGNVVVA
+303 YVPLTTGTVVVA
-315 TQQSSIESPQVVVLP
+315 TEQSSIESPQVVALP
-330 ASISGIIE
+330 ASISGVIE

-345 FLLESLQKGESV
+345 FLFENLKKGESL

-366 GFPTDPLVEIYDSS
+366 GFPTDPLVEIYDSA
-380 GKLLSTQDDKDRA
+380 GKLLSTQDDKDRT

-411 RIRDLHRVG
+411 SIRDLHRVG

-426 RMEVAKLKPSVK
+426 RMEVAKLQPSVK
-438 LTLGSGEFVKSG
+438 LTLQSGEFVKTD
-450 EKLEIEVAIAR
+450 EKLEIEVAISR

-485 KSAGS
+485 KSEGS

-496 VKLVLTGKWPLFSV
+496 VKLVLIGKWPSFSV
-510 PIRIVGTWNAGQSQV
+510 PIRIVGTGSEGQFQV
-525 HAEYAVAKLIIARTD
+525 IAEYAVAKSIIARTD
-540 PWLTSVPAK
+540 PWLTSVSAE